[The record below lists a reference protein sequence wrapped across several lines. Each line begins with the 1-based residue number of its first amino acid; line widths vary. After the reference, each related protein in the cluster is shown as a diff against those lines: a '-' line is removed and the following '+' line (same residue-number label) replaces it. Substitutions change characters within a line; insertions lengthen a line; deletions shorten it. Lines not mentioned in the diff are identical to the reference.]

1 MPEFKSMKT
10 SHPES
15 VGSTRQVVLH
25 WGGTLGITG
34 CCMEDM
40 AYAGFSGALTSS
52 TATTFVTTQCP
63 CVVKHMKLSTVASK
77 WLFLDST
84 SHFSFHIHPLQVWA
98 QSSRPAVFWVLMPTF
113 SPDAV
118 ILIHFTSH
126 SKLLTLA
133 QTMAPAQ
140 HSPSMRTGS
149 QMPTLATAIGVYVW
163 TIFDLL
169 SNHEWLH

>member
-1 MPEFKSMKT
+1 MLYGRHGLCWLFWRLNSFYCYP
-10 SHPES
+10 
-15 VGSTRQVVLH
+15 
-25 WGGTLGITG
+25 
-34 CCMEDM
+34 
-40 AYAGFSGALTSS
+40 
-52 TATTFVTTQCP
+52 FVTTECP

-77 WLFLDST
+77 WLFLHST

-133 QTMAPAQ
+133 QTTAPAQ

-149 QMPTLATAIGVYVW
+149 QMPTLATAIGVYV
-163 TIFDLL
+163 
-169 SNHEWLH
+169 